1 MILAIDEL
9 EGKALD
15 YAYEK
20 AKAYSEG
27 YAPSRGSHWRWP
39 VKDGVMLDYA
49 GRNTYASPEIEPD
62 VIRAMV
68 LRHVGEYVLVPT
80 DLVSPRHAH
89 VRHRR
94 QKEAAISESARQALM
109 QSAAE

>member
-15 YAYEK
+15 FAYEK

-27 YAPSRGSHWRWP
+27 YAYSTFNWP
-39 VKDGVMLDYA
+39 IEGGVMLDRS
-49 GRNTYASPEIEPD
+49 GLNTYASPDIDPD
-62 VIRAMV
+62 MIRAMV
-68 LRHVGEYVLVPT
+68 QRHVGDLVIVPT
-80 DLVSPRHAH
+80 DLCSPRHAH

-94 QKEAAISESARQALM
+94 QKEMKVSERARKALM
-109 QSAAE
+109 AAAGA